1 LIAGKVTKFLIGFAN
16 RGEKDFHVQASH
28 TSFRYPM
35 DFNYYVQNFT
45 AAVYLKTVPPKQE
58 ATFDFA
64 FIPHESFIGRP
75 LGLVVELR
83 YVDGDGVPYVSTVFN
98 QTVTIQEDE
107 SAFNPE
113 YYFLVL
119 TGIAFVIILLLIG
132 QNLLSRFTRKQ
143 SRPRQTQET
152 GTSNSDCDFEWIPK
166 QITEK
171 KSPKPGSPRQR
182 RPAKDN

>member
-1 LIAGKVTKFLIGFAN
+1 MLREYTEIL
-16 RGEKDFHVQASH
+16 Q
-28 TSFRYPM
+28 
-35 DFNYYVQNFT
+35 FT

-75 LGLVVELR
+75 LGLVVELN
-83 YVDGDGVPYVSTVFN
+83 YVDADGVQYESTVFN

-107 SAFNPE
+107 TTFNPE
-113 YYFLVL
+113 YYFLIL
-119 TGIAFVIILLLIG
+119 TGAGFVIILLLIG

-143 SRPRQTQET
+143 TRSRQTQET
-152 GTSNSDCDFEWIPK
+152 GTGNSDLDFEWIPK

-182 RPAKDN
+182 RPAKAN